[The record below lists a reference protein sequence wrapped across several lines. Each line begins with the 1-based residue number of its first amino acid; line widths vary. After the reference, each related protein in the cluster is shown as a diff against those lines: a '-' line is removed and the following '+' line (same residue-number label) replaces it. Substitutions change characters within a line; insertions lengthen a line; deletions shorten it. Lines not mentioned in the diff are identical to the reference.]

1 VQVLVVLN
9 EPGQWRER
17 TSTALDL
24 AGCLVRNDD
33 TRVRLYLAGASAVPI
48 PAGQLARLVALGVEV
63 RHQSPRPDIAED
75 GEPIVGVEVGTIRGL
90 SEWTLEAD
98 RVLVF

>member
-1 VQVLVVLN
+1 MQVLVVLN
-9 EPGQWRER
+9 EPGQWPER

-24 AGCLVRNDD
+24 AGSLVRNDD
-33 TRVRLYLAGASAVPI
+33 TRVRLYLAGASAVAI
-48 PAGQLARLVALGVEV
+48 PGGQLARLVALGVEV
-63 RHQSPRPDIAED
+63 RRQSPMPDIAEG